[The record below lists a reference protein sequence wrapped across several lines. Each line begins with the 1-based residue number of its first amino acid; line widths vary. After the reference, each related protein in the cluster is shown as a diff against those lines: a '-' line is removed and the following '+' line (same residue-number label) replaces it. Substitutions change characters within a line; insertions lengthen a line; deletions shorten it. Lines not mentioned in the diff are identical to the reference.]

1 LVLLGLGAAFGISRI
16 ADQDTS
22 TYEGPM
28 VERSRAMQYNTGAL
42 LEGNWPAP
50 IGAPVAQIFID
61 GIADTYA
68 GPLVDRSLAMEDFF
82 VGETYAGPLVDRSLA
97 MEDFFVGETYA
108 GPLVDRSLAMEDFY
122 KGQEHF
128 RRQNS
133 R

>member
-1 LVLLGLGAAFGISRI
+1 
-16 ADQDTS
+16 
-22 TYEGPM
+22 
-28 VERSRAMQYNTGAL
+28 
-42 LEGNWPAP
+42 
-50 IGAPVAQIFID
+50 
-61 GIADTYA
+61 
-68 GPLVDRSLAMEDFF
+68 
-82 VGETYAGPLVDRSLA
+82 

>member
-1 LVLLGLGAAFGISRI
+1 MTVLQGNEVRGFTGIGRRLVVDAALVLLGLGAAFGISRI

-68 GPLVDRSLAMEDFF
+68 GPLVDRSLAMEDF
-82 VGETYAGPLVDRSLA
+82 
-97 MEDFFVGETYA
+97 
-108 GPLVDRSLAMEDFY
+108 Y